1 MSHLRG
7 QGTLSL
13 NHPGQVSIFWLA
25 VSPHYE
31 NPKLLPITGFG
42 FCYDNCDTHTHSHSD
57 KRARALLSGRSP
69 PRRLL
74 GLCQRRP
81 RGQAGPARAPP
92 PPSWRSLLQY
102 RLLTGQSNSK
112 RDLESKFN
120 QLSCVCTTT
129 SPQGKI
135 LCRQSALH

>member
-42 FCYDNCDTHTHSHSD
+42 FCYDNCDTHTQGRHRLASASA
-57 KRARALLSGRSP
+57 ARPGRGEGHRVLFQKLQAVLLSG
-69 PRRLL
+69 
-74 GLCQRRP
+74 
-81 RGQAGPARAPP
+81 
-92 PPSWRSLLQY
+92 
-102 RLLTGQSNSK
+102 
-112 RDLESKFN
+112 
-120 QLSCVCTTT
+120 
-129 SPQGKI
+129 
-135 LCRQSALH
+135 

>member
-57 KRARALLSGRSP
+57 KRDGRHYGCFCHCLLLSRLASLGRKAQHSIISV
-69 PRRLL
+69 LL
-74 GLCQRRP
+74 PILLCQCAQPRQQFPGKATTTDCYKKSLPPAHHKDSDYPGQKLRRP
-81 RGQAGPARAPP
+81 RP
-92 PPSWRSLLQY
+92 
-102 RLLTGQSNSK
+102 
-112 RDLESKFN
+112 
-120 QLSCVCTTT
+120 
-129 SPQGKI
+129 
-135 LCRQSALH
+135 

>member
-57 KRARALLSGRSP
+57 KRDGRQKKKRKEKKRKEKKRKEKKRKPWLSPDLRSLPHFGEIKDALTHSASPLGVTSGGQGVRYSVLLALLP
-69 PRRLL
+69 
-74 GLCQRRP
+74 
-81 RGQAGPARAPP
+81 
-92 PPSWRSLLQY
+92 
-102 RLLTGQSNSK
+102 
-112 RDLESKFN
+112 
-120 QLSCVCTTT
+120 
-129 SPQGKI
+129 
-135 LCRQSALH
+135 